1 MRENLD
7 RTWVDP
13 IPFPG
18 DWSALPAYSWDVTRA
33 AAEALAAGQPL
44 RLALY
49 SADGAY
55 HSGRHFV
62 PSDTEDWNATN
73 RPTLTVVWGE

>member
-1 MRENLD
+1 M
-7 RTWVDP
+7 DP